1 MIILEWLTT
10 YLETSKMDMTAEIE
24 LLGLLAILI
33 LASMPVIVTFLIM
46 AIAEYRNKKGEI
58 KNDNTR

>member
-24 LLGLLAILI
+24 LFGLLAIFI
-33 LASMPVIVTFLIM
+33 LANVPVIVFFLIM
-46 AIAEYRNKKGEI
+46 AIAEYRNKKRRN
-58 KNDNTR
+58 KK

>member
-24 LLGLLAILI
+24 LFGLLAIFI
-33 LASMPVIVTFLIM
+33 LASVPVIVFFLIM
-46 AIAEYRNKKGEI
+46 AIAEYRNKKRRN
-58 KNDNTR
+58 KK

>member
-24 LLGLLAILI
+24 LFGLLAIFI
-33 LASMPVIVTFLIM
+33 LAHLPIILALLIM
-46 AIAEYRNKKGEI
+46 KIAEFINKKRRNKK
-58 KNDNTR
+58 

>member
-24 LLGLLAILI
+24 LFGWLAILI
-33 LASMPVIVTFLIM
+33 LASVPVIVTFLIM
-46 AIAEYRNKKGEI
+46 AIAECKKRKNKK
-58 KNDNTR
+58 